1 MIEQLGSF
9 YAIPSRSMEATLAVG
24 DVIFAEK
31 VSRLVNLPYERGDL
45 VLFSPP
51 AELQQQVRA
60 AGGTLGGRDLFVK
73 RVAAIGGDK
82 VALTPEGGIV
92 VNGEP
97 RAAPPLQCAG
107 PRGGGG
113 GIKAES
119 GGEPR
124 AVTFARVVPDGSLFV
139 LGDCPERSTDSRTW
153 GPLPRQNVVAR
164 PVVRVWPISRRGTID
179 ASADLNPFARG
190 RAPHP
195 PTTSESRKQ

>member
-1 MIEQLGSF
+1 MTPRQIHLHKG
-9 YAIPSRSMEATLAVG
+9 RCRRRTV
-24 DVIFAEK
+24 V
-31 VSRLVNLPYERGDL
+31 
-45 VLFSPP
+45 P

-124 AVTFARVVPDGSLFV
+124 AVTFARVVPRFGNAVLLEVLRAKQRVFRIELGEGNLFPSAM
-139 LGDCPERSTDSRTW
+139 C
-153 GPLPRQNVVAR
+153 
-164 PVVRVWPISRRGTID
+164 D
-179 ASADLNPFARG
+179 ACQKGL
-190 RAPHP
+190 
-195 PTTSESRKQ
+195 

>member
-1 MIEQLGSF
+1 
-9 YAIPSRSMEATLAVG
+9 MEATLAVG

-73 RVAAIGGDK
+73 RVAAIGGDE
-82 VALTPEGGIV
+82 VALTPEGGVV

-164 PVVRVWPISRRGTID
+164 PVVRVWPISRQGTID

-190 RAPHP
+190 GRAPPP
-195 PTTSESRKQ
+195 PTTSESRKP